1 MADLE
6 VMVMM
11 MVVILL
17 LIYGRI
23 YALMQN
29 SCIVKETENIIFD
42 ILLPKLKITTIT
54 VFYRPPNFVNFMEL
68 IVKDF
73 SHLNLKDNKIYLLG
87 DFIINLLQNGNYILN
102 GKGTATCQGP
112 AHTLINKYQI
122 FCRIFS
128 LKQLITCP
136 TCVTCNTSSFID
148 HIFTISN
155 ENIFQ
160 SVINDCGMLDY
171 QLFFLYKKS
180 QTG

>member
-1 MADLE
+1 
-6 VMVMM
+6 MVVV
-11 MVVILL
+11 MVVILR

-29 SCIVKETENIIFD
+29 LCIVKEIDNIIFD

-54 VFYRPPNFVNFMEL
+54 VFYRPPNFVNFIEL
-68 IVKDF
+68 IAKDF
-73 SHLNLKDNKIYLLG
+73 SYLNLKDSKIYLLG

-102 GKGTATCQGP
+102 GKGTAACQVP

-136 TCVTCNTSSFID
+136 TCVTCNISSFID

-160 SVINDCGMLDY
+160 SVISDCGMLDY

>member
-6 VMVMM
+6 VMVVM

-29 SCIVKETENIIFD
+29 SCIVKEIENIIFD

-68 IVKDF
+68 IIKDF

-87 DFIINLLQNGNYILN
+87 DFIINLLQNGNYILME
-102 GKGTATCQGP
+102 KERLPVKDQ
-112 AHTLINKYQI
+112 
-122 FCRIFS
+122 
-128 LKQLITCP
+128 
-136 TCVTCNTSSFID
+136 
-148 HIFTISN
+148 HI
-155 ENIFQ
+155 
-160 SVINDCGMLDY
+160 L
-171 QLFFLYKKS
+171 
-180 QTG
+180 